1 MSRLL
6 FLLPVLFIAC
16 GTQPKTVNGALQA
29 EDGAP
34 EKEELAEEKPAEPT
48 EVRQAEDKPT
58 QVEDKPT
65 VERVVLVI
73 KADTQN
79 SGGLENESYE
89 EVFSEVKAFIENL
102 NKVIQNKNYSKWIEA
117 LSDDRLK
124 EISSREFLAS
134 VSNSD
139 FMRRRRIEV
148 KTVNDYFI
156 YVVVPSRANSQ
167 VDKIEILDNN
177 RVKAF
182 YENTRKETTE
192 LVYELIKNGNTWKI
206 LR

>member
-1 MSRLL
+1 MNRLL
-6 FLLPVLFIAC
+6 FLLPVLFMAC
-16 GTQPKTVNGALQA
+16 GTRPGTVKGAQA
-29 EDGAP
+29 EEPAVITP
-34 EKEELAEEKPAEPT
+34 KAVMPAKEELAAEIPAEAEPAAEKQAEEKPA
-48 EVRQAEDKPT
+48 
-58 QVEDKPT
+58 

-73 KADTQN
+73 DTQN
-79 SGGLENESYE
+79 SRGLEQETYE
-89 EVFSEVKAFIENL
+89 EVFGEVKAFIENL
-102 NKVIQNKNYSKWIEA
+102 NRVIQNKNYGKWIEA
-117 LSDDRLK
+117 LSEERFK
-124 EISSREFLAS
+124 EISSRQFLAS
-134 VSNSD
+134 VSSSD
-139 FMRRRRIEV
+139 FMKRRKIEV

-182 YENTRKETTE
+182 YENTKKETTE

>member
-1 MSRLL
+1 M
-6 FLLPVLFIAC
+6 PV
-16 GTQPKTVNGALQA
+16 
-29 EDGAP
+29 
-34 EKEELAEEKPAEPT
+34 KEELTVERQAEAEPAEEKPA
-48 EVRQAEDKPT
+48 
-58 QVEDKPT
+58 

-73 KADTQN
+73 DKQN
-79 SGGLENESYE
+79 SGSLEQETYE
-89 EVFSEVKAFIENL
+89 EVFGEVRAFIENL
-102 NKVIQNKNYSKWIEA
+102 NRVIQNRNYSKWIEA
-117 LSDDRLK
+117 LSEERLK

-134 VSNSD
+134 VSGSD
-139 FMRRRRIEV
+139 FMKRRKIEV

-192 LVYELIKNGNTWKI
+192 LVYELIKIGNVWKI

>member
-1 MSRLL
+1 MNRFL
-6 FLLPVLFIAC
+6 FLLPVLFMAC
-16 GTQPKTVNGALQA
+16 GTKPETVNGTQTAA
-29 EDGAP
+29 AKEPAAIMP
-34 EKEELAEEKPAEPT
+34 VKEELTVERQAEAEPAEEKPA
-48 EVRQAEDKPT
+48 
-58 QVEDKPT
+58 

-73 KADTQN
+73 DKQN
-79 SGGLENESYE
+79 SGSLEQETYE
-89 EVFSEVKAFIENL
+89 EVFGEVRAFIENL
-102 NKVIQNKNYSKWIEA
+102 NRVIQNRNYSKWIEA
-117 LSDDRLK
+117 LSEERLK

-134 VSNSD
+134 VSGSD
-139 FMRRRRIEV
+139 FMKRRKIEV

-192 LVYELIKNGNTWKI
+192 LVYELIKIGNVWKI